1 MFKILTQIKL
11 IVVNPLPNSLTPEE
25 LNFNIDKPVECCRE
39 KKNNNNNCNICQPPY
54 SLISIKETKL
64 EDILQ
69 VLSKAA
75 LTLKNLV

>member
-1 MFKILTQIKL
+1 MLKNRDSHAESSFPSKISI
-11 IVVNPLPNSLTPEE
+11 
-25 LNFNIDKPVECCRE
+25 C
-39 KKNNNNNCNICQPPY
+39 NNNNNCNICQPPY

>member
-1 MFKILTQIKL
+1 MREPKL
-11 IVVNPLPNSLTPEE
+11 LSSEACELRSSAKTIIIIIIINNS
-25 LNFNIDKPVECCRE
+25 
-39 KKNNNNNCNICQPPY
+39 NICQPPY

-75 LTLKNLV
+75 LN

>member
-1 MFKILTQIKL
+1 MCVQNTDF
-11 IVVNPLPNSLTPEE
+11 
-25 LNFNIDKPVECCRE
+25 FN
-39 KKNNNNNCNICQPPY
+39 NNNNNCNICQPPY

>member
-1 MFKILTQIKL
+1 MCFYEFLKVFGYFLEIKCDDAGIINYYL
-11 IVVNPLPNSLTPEE
+11 FIYYLLYN
-25 LNFNIDKPVECCRE
+25 
-39 KKNNNNNCNICQPPY
+39 NNNNNCNICQPPY

-75 LTLKNLV
+75 LN

>member
-1 MFKILTQIKL
+1 MFVKEGLSMHYEQSNVLLTYFPAIYPCFSKD
-11 IVVNPLPNSLTPEE
+11 NN
-25 LNFNIDKPVECCRE
+25 
-39 KKNNNNNCNICQPPY
+39 NNNNNCNICQPPY

-75 LTLKNLV
+75 LNLKKT